1 MGFFGDLLST
11 VSQVVAGVLP
21 GTPIAALAGGI
32 SQLAGGPTQV
42 AGVPITTPT
51 QVAAQ
56 QAAIAAAAP
65 AAVTTVGAGV
75 LAGAQAGLTVGQA
88 AAIGN
93 GAIFTRTVVQRVSRT
108 TGQVVSAEIKRG
120 SPFLMNI
127 DVRALK
133 RVTKLI
139 RLASSKIPSKTLK
152 VSAKVLDAAVTARIV
167 QLHGAQALLH
177 NGNHHT

>member
-1 MGFFGDLLST
+1 MGWFTDIIST
-11 VSQVVAGVLP
+11 VGQVIGAVAP
-21 GTPIAALAGGI
+21 ATPLGIVGGLV
-32 SQLAGGPTQV
+32 STLAGGPAQV

-51 QVAAQ
+51 QAAAQ
-56 QAAIAAAAP
+56 QAALAAAAAP
-65 AAVTTVGAGV
+65 VTTVGAGV
-75 LAGAQAGLTVGQA
+75 LAGAQAGVTVGGA

-93 GAIFTRTVVQRVSRT
+93 GAIFTRTVVQRVSRAN
-108 TGQVVSAEIKRG
+108 GAVVSSEIKRG

-139 RLASSKIPSKTLK
+139 RMAASKIPSKTLK
-152 VSAKVLDAAVTARIV
+152 VSAKVLDAAVTARII
-167 QLHGAQALLH
+167 QLHGAQSLLH